1 MENRNEE
8 KSQIASTYTDT
19 VSKLIEVSDVFS
31 KATNHSK
38 RLIITNTRFYGIDL
52 RYEFNVSLITL
63 LMNFSDDE

>member
-31 KATNHSK
+31 KATNHTK
-38 RLIITNTRFYGIDL
+38 RLINIDL